1 MQTQNFTQ
9 NRPDDEGLMV
19 LIELKALS
27 EYTQKISAMMNNQT
41 QLPAWVQSK
50 IAVAKSS
57 LDEVFHF
64 LDGINT
70 FQNTAMQ
77 NQTLPINTQSS
88 DDGGLIGF
96 DEFVQKTENPMGDV
110 NDLGGF
116 PEQTD
121 DLKLQDFDEII
132 GGETPDTSEEE
143 VEEEETEDEETEE

>member
-77 NQTLPINTQSS
+77 NQTLPINTQSQG
-88 DDGGLIGF
+88 DELIGF
-96 DEFVQKTENPMGDV
+96 DEFVQKTENPMGMS
-110 NDLGGF
+110 NDLGGE
-116 PEQTD
+116 PELKD
-121 DLKLQDFDEII
+121 DLKLQDFDEIV
-132 GGETPDTSEEE
+132 GGDEPETSEEE
-143 VEEEETEDEETEE
+143 VEEEETEE

>member
-1 MQTQNFTQ
+1 METQNFLQ

-27 EYTQKISAMMNNQT
+27 EYTQKISSLINNET

-70 FQNTAMQ
+70 FKNTAMQ
-77 NQTLPINTQSS
+77 NQSLPINTMGSQS
-88 DDGGLIGF
+88 DELIGF
-96 DEFVQKTENPMGDV
+96 DEFVQKTENPTMGQS
-110 NDLGGF
+110 NDLGGV
-116 PEQTD
+116 PEQDD
-121 DLKLQDFDEII
+121 DLKLQDFDEVV
-132 GGETPDTSEEE
+132 GGQEPDTTEEE
-143 VEEEETEDEETEE
+143 VEEEEESEEDEE